1 MFPLRDTQPSYSRPL
16 VTVLIIILN
25 VVVFLHEFS
34 LDEYSRNYFI
44 AQHGLIP
51 ARFSLSHFW
60 PVISSMF
67 LHGGWMH
74 IIGNMWFLWIF
85 GDNVEDALGHF
96 KYLVFYLLCGIAAGM
111 TQVLFS
117 AGSRLPMVGAS
128 GAIAGVMGAYLI
140 KFPKSRIV
148 TLVFIFIFFTTIEV
162 PAGLMLAYWFFIQ
175 FFSGVGTIGYSHV
188 SQGGTAFFA
197 HIGGFIT
204 GMILVGVMGTRQ
216 VYMRRRDA
224 SW

>member
-1 MFPLRDTQPSYSRPL
+1 MFPIRDTQPSHNRP
-16 VTVLIIILN
+16 VTVTLLIALN
-25 VVVFLHEFS
+25 VLVFLYEFS
-34 LDEYSRNYFI
+34 LDPYSRNDFI
-44 AQHGLIP
+44 SVYGLIP
-51 ARFSLSHFW
+51 GQRHFHLYA
-60 PVISSMF
+60 VVTSMF

-96 KYLVFYLLCGIAAGM
+96 KYLVFYVLCGIAAGM

-148 TLVFIFIFFTTIEV
+148 TLVFVFIFFTTIEV

-216 VYMRRRDA
+216 VYTSRRDV

>member
-16 VTVLIIILN
+16 ITVLIIILN
-25 VVVFLHEFS
+25 AVVFLHEVS

-44 AQHGLIP
+44 AHYGLIP
-51 ARFSLSHFW
+51 ARFHFSA
-60 PVISSMF
+60 ILTSMF
-67 LHGGWMH
+67 MHGGWMH

-85 GDNVEDALGHF
+85 GDNVEDAFGHL
-96 KYLVFYLLCGIAAGM
+96 KYLVFYLLCGIAAAF

-117 AGSRLPMVGAS
+117 PGSRLPMVGAS

-140 KFPKSRIV
+140 KFPRSRIV
-148 TLVFIFIFFTTIEV
+148 TLVFIFIFITTIEV
-162 PAGLMLAYWFFIQ
+162 PAGLMLAYWFIIQ

-216 VYMRRRDA
+216 IYVRRDA

>member
-16 VTVLIIILN
+16 ITVLIIILN
-25 VVVFLHEFS
+25 VVVFLHEIS
-34 LDEYSRNYFI
+34 LDEYSRNHFI
-44 AQHGLIP
+44 MYYGLVP
-51 ARFSLSHFW
+51 AHFHFSAVLT
-60 PVISSMF
+60 SMF

-85 GDNVEDALGHF
+85 GDNVEDAFGHF
-96 KYLVFYLLCGIAAGM
+96 KYLVFYFLCGIAAGM
-111 TQVLFS
+111 TQFLFS
-117 AGSRLPMVGAS
+117 QGSRLPMVGAS

-140 KFPKSRIV
+140 KFPKARIV

-216 VYMRRRDA
+216 VYVRRRDVN
-224 SW
+224 W